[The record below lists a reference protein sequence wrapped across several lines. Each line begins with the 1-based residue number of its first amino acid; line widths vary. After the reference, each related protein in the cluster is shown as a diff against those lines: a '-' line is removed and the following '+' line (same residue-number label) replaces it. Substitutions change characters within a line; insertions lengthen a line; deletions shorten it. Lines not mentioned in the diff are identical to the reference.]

1 MSQILT
7 DKPSWAKTVDP
18 LGRPC
23 KYPWHKWFDGQTHL
37 LVRRPETGTVY
48 GDITAA
54 TRAIYAIGDYETESR
69 FFRHTVIRAAE
80 KRDKSVEVIWRN
92 GHNFEDGCD
101 RMIVTAREKAPPPD
115 TRLLT

>member
-7 DKPSWAKTVDP
+7 DKPTWAKTVDP

-37 LVRRPETGTVY
+37 LVRQSKRHPVNGSY
-48 GDITAA
+48 L
-54 TRAIYAIGDYETESR
+54 YGDYETESR

-80 KRDKSVEVIWRN
+80 KRNKHVEVIWRN
-92 GHNFEDGCD
+92 GHNFDDGCD
-101 RMIVTAREKAPPPD
+101 RMIVTAREKTPLD
-115 TRLLT
+115 TRILT

>member
-7 DKPSWAKTVDP
+7 DKPTWAKTVDP

-37 LVRRPETGTVY
+37 LVRQPKRSLSGGYTHG
-48 GDITAA
+48 G
-54 TRAIYAIGDYETESR
+54 YETESR

-80 KRDKSVEVIWRN
+80 KRNKNVEVIWRN

-101 RMIVTAREKAPPPD
+101 RMIVTAQDIAPLD
-115 TRLLT
+115 TQLYT